1 MARSLTPEMEQKRQ
15 GYETAAPKAAST
27 APSEEA
33 PQQIEAPAANGPL
46 LETEGTVAEQV
57 GTGDSATPAASTETA
72 PAAPSPEAAPDT
84 GGGGT
89 AGGQQAQ
96 EPKEYEFTIG
106 GAKCKITDD
115 LSNASVEFPEKELWK
130 EFGPKG
136 EAKADATI
144 PIPGIP
150 ALSLKLGASINW
162 LLQVKKGVLSGVTV
176 AKTGSKYS
184 LRGQVDT
191 GVKLGLGVGVSAAAG
206 VDLWLVE
213 GGVGL
218 QGKASIGGE
227 MKVTTAFN
235 AEYDASTGT
244 FKAAGSISTGEL
256 SLPLKADVSAFIYVD
271 TLFTD
276 TWKKSFPL
284 INATL
289 GRILVSKAK
298 AGISYTSGEA
308 PDFTLKKPDVSWD
321 KSIADVKFLGKP

>member
-1 MARSLTPEMEQKRQ
+1 MARELTSEMEQKRAS
-15 GYETAAPKAAST
+15 YESAAPKAPSA

-33 PQQIEAPAANGPL
+33 PQQSEVPSASGPL

-57 GTGDSATPAASTETA
+57 GTGDSATPAASAEAA
-72 PAAPSPEAAPDT
+72 PAAPTTESTPDA
-84 GGGGT
+84 GGG
-89 AGGQQAQ
+89 AEGGQQAQ
-96 EPKEYEFTIG
+96 EPKEYEFTVG
-106 GAKCKITDD
+106 GAKCKITDN
-115 LSNASVEFPEKELWK
+115 LGNASVEFPEKELWE

-136 EAKADATI
+136 QAKAEATI

-162 LLQVKKGVLSGVTV
+162 LLQVQKGVLSGVTV
-176 AKTGSKYS
+176 AKNGSKYS
-184 LRGQVDT
+184 LRGQLDT

-218 QGKASIGGE
+218 QGTASIGGE
-227 MKVTTAFN
+227 MTVSTAFS
-235 AEYDASTGT
+235 AEYDASSGT
-244 FKAAGSISTGEL
+244 FKAAGNISTGEL

-289 GRILVSKAK
+289 GRVLVSKAK
-298 AGISYTSGEA
+298 AGISYTSGQN
-308 PDFTLKKPDVSWD
+308 PDFSLQKPDVSWD
-321 KSIADVKFLGKP
+321 KSTANVSFLGKTD